1 VDAIATMEV
10 LVSHF
15 GASWTKARSHLE
27 GDCER
32 LEAGADMVAP
42 ADRRPSLPL

>member
-15 GASWTKARSHLE
+15 GTDWMKARSRFE
-27 GDCER
+27 GECQR
-32 LEAGADMVAP
+32 LEAAAALG
-42 ADRRPSLPL
+42 